1 MRTPLFGVVAGNA
14 RDQSKHSPSGL
25 KIPSTVSCRAGS
37 GLAENVVLMVRRE
50 DRVLFVSAE
59 TLGEQIKNM
68 NALKNPSTA
77 LLPNGKSTRPKSITL
92 FVTALLLAMLAS
104 SVAAHAQTAT
114 LVVTAINSGRFYGDP
129 NPEFAATITG
139 LRSGDNIT
147 AIFSTVADPTSPVGD
162 YLIIPTLVDP
172 DGKLSNYRVVINN
185 GTLTVTPAPLLVIAD
200 DTARAAGQPNPT
212 FTGTL
217 QGVKNGDDIT
227 ATQDSPATVGS
238 AAGTYPIV
246 PTVKDGSGKIS
257 NYAVSISK
265 GTLTVT
271 P

>member
-1 MRTPLFGVVAGNA
+1 
-14 RDQSKHSPSGL
+14 
-25 KIPSTVSCRAGS
+25 
-37 GLAENVVLMVRRE
+37 
-50 DRVLFVSAE
+50 
-59 TLGEQIKNM
+59 M
-68 NALKNPSTA
+68 NSLKNSTTA
-77 LLPNGKSTRPKSITL
+77 LLPTGKSTRPKSTTV

-114 LVVTAINSGRFYGDP
+114 LVVTAINAGRFYGDP
-129 NPEFAATITG
+129 NPAFTASITG
-139 LRSGDNIT
+139 LKAGDNIT
-147 AIFSTVADPTSPVGD
+147 AIFNTVADPSSPVGD
-162 YLIIPTLVDP
+162 YAIIPTLVDP

-185 GTLTVTPAPLLVIAD
+185 GTLTVTPAPLSVVAD
-200 DTARAAGQPNPT
+200 DSARAAGQPNPT
-212 FTGTL
+212 FTGTI

-227 ATQDSPATVGS
+227 ATQDSPATIGS